1 MRYSFFR
8 PKRRLHSGYN
18 KQLYCRSSSETLR
31 REHIGSRGIPRILRT
46 LEKIPKGR
54 PRNWAEDG
62 FILEATT
69 AVDLCRNKIPELG
82 YNPPTSA
89 LLQPAIIAEFSEKGS
104 INGSVK
110 VLLESSE
117 CERGCAVFAFIMMH
131 CERVS
136 WLTREAKY
144 YPQTKYLCGFCCTR
158 ENSSLASMRHAEKC
172 CSTVERNAHS
182 TRCIDWYKL
191 VHMEK

>member
-1 MRYSFFR
+1 MLFLMRYSFFR

-144 YPQTKYLCGFCCTR
+144 YPQTKLSLWLLLYPR
-158 ENSSLASMRHAEKC
+158 EQLPGQHETCRKMLQHCRKKRSLDALH
-172 CSTVERNAHS
+172 
-182 TRCIDWYKL
+182 
-191 VHMEK
+191 